1 MKTNTSTH
9 KTSRL
14 TNPLTRGLLSCI
26 FLITLAPIA
35 SSATLVSETFDTGE
49 TFTDWYWNQGDYE
62 NPPSFG
68 MAWNKNTTTQ
78 QFFTTSF
85 SSQTLAPGDS
95 LSVSFNYQANST
107 NINTVRVGF
116 FSGTAATGDDGWDQ
130 WNYGT
135 ALSSTWKGYSAN
147 LRLAAGEV
155 ELREKPTAGE
165 HPFFHGSALG
175 TDTDVTFGATGA
187 IRAARFSL
195 ENVGGSITLSL
206 EEGANFATLSNVYS
220 ITDSVDPMTSGFN
233 ILSFYMTTDPGNG
246 DMRYDNITA
255 SVIPEPGTLVMA
267 LVGLSAIVL
276 FRKRHK

>member
-1 MKTNTSTH
+1 MTTNASTK
-9 KTSRL
+9 KTSNL
-14 TNPLTRGLLSCI
+14 TNPLTRGLMSCI
-26 FLITLAPIA
+26 FLITLAPLA
-35 SSATLVSETFDTGE
+35 SSATLVSETFDAGE
-49 TFTDWYWNQGDYE
+49 TFTGWYWNNGFYQ

-68 MAWNKNTTTQ
+68 MAWNQSSTSS

-107 NINTVRVGF
+107 NINTVRVGL
-116 FSGTAATGDDGWDQ
+116 FSGTAATANDWDQ
-130 WNYGT
+130 WDNT
-135 ALSSTWKGYSAN
+135 TPALSSTWKGYSAN

-155 ELREKPTAGE
+155 ELRETSTANA
-165 HPFFHGSALG
+165 HPFFGGSALE
-175 TDTDVTFGATGA
+175 TDADVTFGATGD

-206 EEGANFATLSNVYS
+206 EEGANFATLSNVYT

-233 ILSFYMTTDPGNG
+233 ILSFYMTTDTGNG
-246 DMRYDNITA
+246 DIRYDNITVSA
-255 SVIPEPGTLVMA
+255 IPEPGTLVMA
-267 LVGLSAIVL
+267 LVGLSAVVL